1 MYYSIRNVFIISI
14 FILLMLMLMLV
25 IITSIDKNKNNIF
38 NYGECKIMQYYMI
51 ITTPY

>member
-14 FILLMLMLMLV
+14 FILLLMLMLV
-25 IITSIDKNKNNIF
+25 ILTSIDKNKNNIF